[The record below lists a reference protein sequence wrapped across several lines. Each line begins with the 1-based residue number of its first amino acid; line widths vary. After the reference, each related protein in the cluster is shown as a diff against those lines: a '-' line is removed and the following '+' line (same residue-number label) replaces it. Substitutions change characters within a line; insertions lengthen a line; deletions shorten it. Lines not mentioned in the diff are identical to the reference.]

1 MLESITRR
9 IDEKRNELKS
19 AGEKAGLLKIFTL
32 LLSGLFKLIQ
42 ARWYL
47 RKCNERGSLIT
58 VNKKP
63 ILRNKGFIKLGSEV
77 RIWSN
82 INRSKIYVN
91 RGARLIVGDNSRI
104 NGVHISVSN
113 RVEIGKN
120 VRIAPYSIIIDS
132 DFHKVSDHF
141 SNEGVNK
148 PIIIHNDVWI
158 TMNCV
163 IMKGVTIGKGAVIA
177 VGSVVTR
184 DVPPYTV
191 VGGVPAKVIKTIS
204 T

>member
-1 MLESITRR
+1 MLDTINKR
-9 IDEKRNELKS
+9 IDERKKELEA
-19 AGEKAGLLKIFTL
+19 AGEKSGMLQIFTL

-63 ILRNKGFIKLGSEV
+63 VLRNKGFVKLGNQV

-82 INRSKIYVN
+82 INRTKIYVD
-91 RGARLIVGDNSRI
+91 RGASLIVGDNSRI

-120 VRIAPYSIIIDS
+120 VRIAPYNIIIDS

-148 PIIIHNDVWI
+148 PIIIEDDVWI
-158 TMNCV
+158 TMNCM

-177 VGSVVTR
+177 AGSVVTR
-184 DVPPYTV
+184 NVPPYTV
-191 VGGVPAKVIKTIS
+191 VGGVPAKVIKSIS